1 MKVFMS
7 FCTVF
12 HFPKSVSDYLVARF
26 PEYLPSLTSN
36 NSVDPGS
43 FDGVLVAKQ
52 PADVAENLLGMN
64 NPDLVAA
71 WCKSRDK
78 RQGTCD
84 KVLRYWYLPLDS
96 QHAFASKALSQDSA
110 REVLGSQWFADSAK
124 LVAAPRAQAFTVWN
138 WLESEPTS
146 LTDAEWLQAFNLAS
160 ASVQREQL
168 SSCYSTLMQRPHLA
182 QSLVTDGT
190 PAARALAV
198 SMVPWID
205 PVSALER
212 LAGEENMDLFRLG
225 LLAMLDHPSLPHAV
239 RKDGFELAARRGIS
253 RDVYRLGCPSPGSP
267 LALGRPLGSLVDPL
281 QVELAASR
289 TLQHPHRMAQFAQL
303 ASAPAASE
311 ATLYRLDEVPA
322 RNGYMC
328 PGFLQPI
335 AALAKR
341 VDGGHAFSV
350 HARNGIDSLAE
361 RNRLR
366 ELAEKLQVPT
376 QHTSG
381 RRDRA
386 WWYGSSEK
394 PPLTTKDVLE
404 SKLDEIV
411 GKVVGYNV
419 AENAAEVFSA
429 TVLEHLGDASDEV
442 SQKHWESFVQ
452 LLPRTAGSMKFKSI
466 LSTAVRLR

>member
-1 MKVFMS
+1 MKVFTA

-26 PEYLPSLTSN
+26 PEYLPNLSSN
-36 NSVDPGS
+36 DSVDPGS

-52 PADVAENLLGMN
+52 PADVAQNLLGMN
-64 NPDLVAA
+64 NPGLVTT

-84 KVLRYWYLPLDS
+84 KVLRHWYLPLDS
-96 QHAFASKALSQDSA
+96 QHAFASKALSQESA
-110 REVLGSQWFADSAK
+110 RDVLRSAWFADSAK
-124 LVAAPRAQAFTVWN
+124 LVAAPRALAFDVWN
-138 WLESEPTS
+138 WLESDPTS

-182 QSLVTDGT
+182 QSLVADGT

-198 SMVPWID
+198 SMVSWID

-212 LAGEENMDLFRLG
+212 LAGEENTDLFRLG

-239 RKDGFELAARRGIS
+239 RKDGFELAARRGVS

-267 LALGRPLGSLVDPL
+267 LALALPLGSLVDPL

-303 ASAPAASE
+303 VSAPAASE
-311 ATLYRLDEVPA
+311 VTLYRLDEVSA
-322 RNGYMC
+322 RNAYAS
-328 PGFLQPI
+328 PGFLQPL

-341 VDGGHAFSV
+341 VNGEHALSV
-350 HARNGIDSLAE
+350 HARNVIDSLAE

-366 ELAEKLQVPT
+366 ELAERLEVPT
-376 QHTSG
+376 QHAPG
-381 RRDRA
+381 RRERT
-386 WWYGSSEK
+386 WWYGSSDT
-394 PPLTTKDVLE
+394 PPLTAEDVLE
-404 SKLDEIV
+404 SQLDEV
-411 GKVVGYNV
+411 VSKVVGYHV

-429 TVLEHLGDASDEV
+429 TVLERLGDASDAV

-452 LLPRTAGSMKFKSI
+452 LLPRTAGSMKFKSV